1 MVQEFE
7 TSIYFYPSGEKDDA
21 LIVLATDDEVI
32 SLSLDA
38 YDSDMKRQYIALEG
52 VEAAERDDKQFQL
65 AKEMYETWRKQ

>member
-1 MVQEFE
+1 
-7 TSIYFYPSGEKDDA
+7 
-21 LIVLATDDEVI
+21 VLATDDEVI